1 MPTLENRTSLGERL
15 IHQALRVLIVDDEG
29 IARQRLRRLL
39 KKEQSVEVAGE
50 CSDGGSVVSAVKEHR
65 PDVVLLDIKMPDMNG
80 FDVIQALET
89 CDRPAIVFVT
99 AFDKHAVHAFET
111 CAIDYLLKPVA
122 AARLAKTLMR
132 VRHHLRSARS
142 TSQPPP
148 ALGANRRFGVRCGYR
163 TTFIAPEQ
171 IDWIEA
177 SGNYAILHVNAQ
189 NHLLRETM
197 ARLESMLPP
206 ARFMRVSRSAIV
218 RLSRVKEIQATPTG
232 HHFVVLHNGM
242 RVCVTK
248 SVREVAARLRSLAR
262 QHRGL

>member
-1 MPTLENRTSLGERL
+1 MATLGNRTSLGERL
-15 IHQALRVLIVDDEG
+15 IQQALRVLIVDDER
-29 IARQRLRRLL
+29 IARQRLRWLL
-39 KKEQSVEVAGE
+39 EKEQNVEVAGE
-50 CSDGGSVVSAVKEHR
+50 CRDGGSVVSAVKEHR
-65 PDVVLLDIKMPDMNG
+65 PDLVLLDIKMPDMNG
-80 FDVIQALET
+80 FEVIRALEA

-99 AFDKHAVHAFET
+99 AFDKHAVYAFET
-111 CAIDYLLKPVA
+111 CALDYLLKPVA

-142 TSQPPP
+142 TSSPPL
-148 ALGANRRFGVRCGYR
+148 ALSANRRFSVRCGYR

-197 ARLESMLPP
+197 VHLESVLLP
-206 ARFMRVSRSAIV
+206 AGFMRVSRSAIV
-218 RLSRVKEIQATPTG
+218 HLSRVKEIQTTPTG
-232 HHFVVLHNGM
+232 HHFAVLHSGM

-248 SVREVAARLRSLAR
+248 SIREVADRLR
-262 QHRGL
+262 

>member
-1 MPTLENRTSLGERL
+1 MATMENRPSLGDRP
-15 IHQALRVLIVDDEG
+15 IHQALRVLIVDDER
-29 IARQRLRRLL
+29 IARQRLRWLL
-39 KKEQSVEVAGE
+39 EKDKNVEVAGE
-50 CSDGGSVVSAVKEHR
+50 CRDGGSVASSVKEHR
-65 PDVVLLDIKMPDMNG
+65 PDLVLLDIKMPDMNG
-80 FDVIQALET
+80 FDVIQALEA

-111 CAIDYLLKPVA
+111 CALDYLLKPVA

-142 TSQPPP
+142 TSSPP
-148 ALGANRRFGVRCGYR
+148 LVVSANLRFSVRCGYR

-197 ARLESMLPP
+197 VHLASVLPP
-206 ARFMRVSRSAIV
+206 AGFMRVSRSAIV
-218 RLSRVKEIQATPTG
+218 RLSRVKEIQTTPRG
-232 HHFVVLHNGM
+232 HHFAVLHSGM

-248 SVREVAARLRSLAR
+248 SIREVAARLR
-262 QHRGL
+262 

>member
-1 MPTLENRTSLGERL
+1 MEYRPSLGDRP
-15 IHQALRVLIVDDEG
+15 IHQALRVLIVDDER
-29 IARQRLRRLL
+29 IARQRLRWLL
-39 KKEQSVEVAGE
+39 EKDKNVEVAGE
-50 CSDGGSVVSAVKEHR
+50 CRDGGSVASSVKEHR
-65 PDVVLLDIKMPDMNG
+65 PDLVLLDIKMPDMNG
-80 FDVIQALET
+80 FDVIQALEA

-111 CAIDYLLKPVA
+111 CALDYLLKPVA

-142 TSQPPP
+142 TSSPP
-148 ALGANRRFGVRCGYR
+148 LVVSANLRFSVRCGYR

-197 ARLESMLPP
+197 VHLESVLPP
-206 ARFMRVSRSAIV
+206 AGFMRVSRSAIV
-218 RLSRVKEIQATPTG
+218 RLSRVKEIQTTPRG
-232 HHFVVLHNGM
+232 YHFAVLHSGM

-248 SVREVAARLRSLAR
+248 SIREVAARLR
-262 QHRGL
+262 